1 MTTKK
6 VEEKYKEL
14 SERDH
19 CLLRPGMWIGS
30 IKDEERQSFVYDDK
44 QGKMTMEDI
53 TYAPA
58 MLKLFDEVI
67 SNSCDEFR
75 RKDNMGLTQI
85 EVTID
90 LSEKA
95 ENYITIRDNG
105 GIPIVMH
112 KDAKMYVPEFIF
124 GRLRTSSNYDDTE
137 DRNVIGTNGVG
148 AGLVNVFSKVFNI
161 ESADGKNR
169 LIVEWTDNM
178 GKKSKPKVDPSKKH
192 YTQTSFL
199 IDFDRFDQNKKGIT
213 EDFIKIMHKRCI
225 DAAAANLG
233 LKVIFNVV
241 DVLNDTHTTEWKF
254 KKFEEYIDLY
264 SDYIEEED
272 MISYKDARKQIWI
285 CPNSSIDVAF
295 VNGAECSKGTHIKA
309 VRGPIG
315 HAVADVLKKKHKI
328 EVTNKGIDNKYGIF
342 GVFDISNPSY
352 NSQTKEE
359 LTVAQENFYKDGSTF
374 DIPED
379 FLKKVQRSEI
389 VDLVLD
395 WYKQKQEAED
405 LAKIRKLNRESKKL
419 LRSDKF
425 INCTSR
431 ISSEK
436 ELWVYEGD
444 SAHTGFR
451 MARNPQTQASYRMR
465 GVPLNCIG
473 MTATQVMKNQVF
485 NDIVNIL
492 GLQWGEYN
500 KIENLKFGKFII
512 TSDADYDGDKIA
524 ALLLVFANHFPELFE
539 QGFIYR
545 VTTPIITATKGKDHR
560 VYYTREDYNK
570 DAKKLNGFVIKY
582 LKGVGTQTNDDT
594 KQMMSNPHLIKFTK
608 DDLADMMIR
617 KWFGKGNADT
627 RKSMLKDEVE
637 SD

>member
-14 SERDH
+14 SEREH
-19 CLLRPGMWIGS
+19 VLLRPGMWVGS
-30 IKDEERQSFVYDDK
+30 IKEEERQSFVYDDN

-53 TYAPA
+53 TYSPG
-58 MLKLFDEVI
+58 MLKLFDEI
-67 SNSCDEFR
+67 LSNSCDEYR

-85 EVTID
+85 EVTVD

-95 ENYITIRDNG
+95 KNYITVKDNG

-148 AGLVNVFSKVFNI
+148 SSLTNVFSKVFNV
-161 ESADGKNR
+161 ESADTKNR
-169 LIVEWTDNM
+169 LIVEWTENM
-178 GKKSKPKVDPSKKH
+178 GKKCKAVVEPSKKH
-192 YTQTSFL
+192 YTKTTFL
-199 IDFDRFDQNKKGIT
+199 IDFDRFDQKEKGIT

-233 LKVIFNVV
+233 LKVTFTLLDDEGKHEI
-241 DVLNDTHTTEWKF
+241 DWKF

-272 MISYKDARKQIWI
+272 MIAYKDARKQIWI

-315 HAVADVLKKKHKI
+315 HAVAEVLKKKHKI

-431 ISSEK
+431 ISAEK

-444 SAHTGFR
+444 SAHTGAR
-451 MARNPQTQASYRMR
+451 MARNPNTQATLRMR
-465 GVPLNCIG
+465 GVPLNTIG
-473 MTATQVMKNQVF
+473 MTPTQVMKNQVF
-485 NDIVNIL
+485 NDLVNVL

-500 KIENLKFGKFII
+500 KVENLKFGKMII
-512 TSDADYDGDKIA
+512 ASDADWDGHKICG
-524 ALLLVFANHFPELFE
+524 LLIVFAMHFPELFD
-539 QGFIYR
+539 QGFVYR
-545 VTTPIITATKGKDHR
+545 VITPIITATKGKDHR
-560 VYYTREDYNK
+560 RYYSQEEYDK
-570 DAKKLNGFVIKY
+570 DSKHLNGFVIKH
-582 LKGVGTQTNDDT
+582 LKGIGTQSDADY
-594 KQMMSNPHLIKFTK
+594 KLMMSEPKLIKFTR
-608 DDLADMMIR
+608 DDLAEMMIR
-617 KWFGKGNADT
+617 KWFGKGNAST
-627 RKSMLKDEVE
+627 RKNMLKDEVE

>member
-1 MTTKK
+1 MTKK

-19 CLLRPGMWIGS
+19 VLMRSGMWVGS
-30 IKDEERQSFVYDDK
+30 IKEEERQSFVYDDN

-53 TYAPA
+53 TYSPG
-58 MLKLFDEVI
+58 MLKLFDEI
-67 SNSCDEFR
+67 LSNSCDEYR

-85 EVTID
+85 DVEVD
-90 LSEKA
+90 LCENYK
-95 ENYITIRDNG
+95 NYITVRDNG

-148 AGLVNVFSKVFNI
+148 SSLTNVFSKVFNI
-161 ESADGKNR
+161 ESADGKNK
-169 LIVEWTDNM
+169 IEVEWTENM
-178 GKKSKPKVDPSKKH
+178 GKKSKPKVEPSKKH
-192 YTQTSFL
+192 YTQTKFL
-199 IDFDRFDQNKKGIT
+199 IDFDRFDQNESGIT
-213 EDFIKIMHKRCI
+213 KDFIKIIHKRCI

-233 LKVIFNVV
+233 LKVTFTLI
-241 DVLNDTHTTEWKF
+241 DDEGKHETEWKF

-272 MISYKDARKQIWI
+272 MIAYKDDRKQFWI

-315 HAVADVLKKKHKI
+315 HAVAEVLKKKHKI

-374 DIPED
+374 DITED
-379 FLKKVQRSEI
+379 FIKKVQRSEI

-444 SAHTGFR
+444 SAHTGAR
-451 MARNPQTQASYRMR
+451 MARNPQTQATLRMR
-465 GVPLNCIG
+465 GVPLNTIG
-473 MTATQVMKNQVF
+473 MTPTQVMKNQVF
-485 NDIVNIL
+485 NDLVNVL

-500 KIENLKFGKFII
+500 KVENLKFGKMII
-512 TSDADYDGDKIA
+512 ASDADYDGDKICG
-524 ALLLVFANHFPELFE
+524 LLIVFADHFPELFE

-545 VTTPIITATKGKDHR
+545 VVTPIITASKGKDHR
-560 VYYTREDYNK
+560 RYYTREEYEK
-570 DAKKLNGFVIKY
+570 DAKKLNGYVIKY
-582 LKGVGTQTNDDT
+582 LKGIGTQDDESY
-594 KQMMSNPHLIKFTK
+594 KLMMQNPHLIKFTK
-608 DDLADMMIR
+608 DDLADMMLR
-617 KWFGKGNADT
+617 KWFGKGQADT
-627 RKSMLKDEVE
+627 RKSMLKESVE
-637 SD
+637 AE

>member
-1 MTTKK
+1 MATKK

-14 SERDH
+14 SEREH
-19 CLLRPGMWIGS
+19 VLLRPGMWVGS
-30 IKDEERQSFVYDDK
+30 IKEEERQSFVYED
-44 QGKMTMEDI
+44 QTGKMTMEDI
-53 TYAPA
+53 TYSPG
-58 MLKLFDEVI
+58 MLKLFDEI
-67 SNSCDEFR
+67 LSNSCDEFR

-85 EVTID
+85 NVEVD
-90 LSEKA
+90 LRDKTK
-95 ENYITIRDNG
+95 NYITIRDNG

-148 AGLVNVFSKVFNI
+148 SALTNVFSKLFKI
-161 ESADGKNR
+161 ESADGKNK
-169 LIVEWTDNM
+169 ISIEWTNNM
-178 GKKSKPKVDPSKKH
+178 EKKSKAIVEPSKKH
-192 YTQTSFL
+192 YTQTTFL
-199 IDFDRFDQNKKGIT
+199 VDFDRFDQETKGIT
-213 EDFIKIMHKRCI
+213 KDLIKIMHKRCI

-241 DVLNDTHTTEWKF
+241 TNEGEVQSTEWKF

-264 SDYIEEED
+264 CDYIEEDD
-272 MISYKDARKQIWI
+272 MIAYKDDQKQIWI
-285 CPNSSIDVAF
+285 CPNSSVDVAF

-309 VRGPIG
+309 VRLPIG
-315 HAVADVLKKKHKI
+315 HAIAEVLKKKHKI
-328 EVTNKGIDNKYGIF
+328 EVTNKGIDGKYGIF
-342 GVFDISNPSY
+342 GVFNISNPSY
-352 NSQTKEE
+352 DSQSKEC
-359 LTVAQENFYKDGSTF
+359 LTTPQENFYKDGKEF
-374 DIPED
+374 VIPED

-395 WYKQKQEAED
+395 WYRQKQEAED
-405 LAKIRKLNRESKKL
+405 LAKIRKLNRDSKKL

-473 MTATQVMKNQVF
+473 MTATEVMKNQVF

-500 KIENLKFGKFII
+500 KVENLKFGKFII

-560 VYYTREDYNK
+560 VYYTREDYDK
-570 DAKKLNGFVIKY
+570 ESKKLNGFVIKY

-594 KQMMSNPHLIKFTK
+594 KQMMTNPHLIKFSK

-617 KWFGKGNADT
+617 KWFGKGNAET
-627 RKSMLKDEVE
+627 RKSMLKSSAE
-637 SD
+637 S

>member
-30 IKDEERQSFVYDDK
+30 IKDEERQSFVYDDN

-85 EVTID
+85 DVEVD
-90 LSEKA
+90 LREKFK
-95 ENYITIRDNG
+95 NYITIRDNG

-161 ESADGKNR
+161 ESADGKNK
-169 LIVEWTDNM
+169 IEVEWTENM
-178 GKKSKPKVDPSKKH
+178 GKKSKPKVEPSKKH

-199 IDFDRFDQNKKGIT
+199 IDFDRFDQNEKGIT
-213 EDFIKIMHKRCI
+213 KDFIKIMHKRCI

-233 LKVIFNVV
+233 LKVTFTLLDDEGKHVT
-241 DVLNDTHTTEWKF
+241 DWKF

-272 MISYKDARKQIWI
+272 MIAYKDARKQIWI

-315 HAVADVLKKKHKI
+315 HAVAEVLKKKHKI

-431 ISSEK
+431 ISAEK

-545 VTTPIITATKGKDHR
+545 VVTPIITATKGKDHR
-560 VYYTREDYNK
+560 RYYSREEYEK
-570 DAKKLNGFVIKY
+570 DSKHLNGFVIKY
-582 LKGVGTQTNDDT
+582 LKGVGTSTNDDT
-594 KQMMSNPHLIKFTK
+594 KEMMQNPHLIKFTK

-617 KWFGKGNADT
+617 KWFGKGQADT
-627 RKSMLKDEVE
+627 RKSMLKESVE
-637 SD
+637 SK

>member
-1 MTTKK
+1 MKK
-6 VEEKYKEL
+6 SIEEKYTQL
-14 SERDH
+14 SEREH
-19 CLLRPGMWIGS
+19 ILLRSGMYIGS
-30 IKDEERQSFVYDDK
+30 IKEEEQQTFVYDDN
-44 QGKMTMEDI
+44 QGKMTIEDI
-53 TYAPA
+53 TYSPG
-58 MLKLFDEVI
+58 MLKLFDEI
-67 SNSCDEFR
+67 LSNSCDEFR

-95 ENYITIRDNG
+95 KNYITIKDNG
-105 GIPIVMH
+105 GIPIVKH
-112 KDAKMYVPEFIF
+112 KTAGVYVPEFIF
-124 GRLRTSSNYDDTE
+124 GQLRTSSNYDDNE
-137 DRNVIGTNGVG
+137 DRNVIGTNGLG
-148 AGLVNVFSKVFNI
+148 AVLSCIFSKVFNV
-161 ESADGKNR
+161 ESADGKNK
-169 LIVEWTDNM
+169 IEVEWTDNM
-178 GKKSKPKVDPSKKH
+178 GKKSKPKVEPSKKH

-199 IDFDRFDQNKKGIT
+199 IDFDRFDQNEKGIT
-213 EDFIKIMHKRCI
+213 EDFIKIIHKRCI

-233 LKVIFNVV
+233 LKVTFTLL
-241 DVLNDTHTTEWKF
+241 DDEGKHETDWKF

-264 SDYIEEED
+264 SDYIEEDD
-272 MISYKDARKQIWI
+272 MIAYKDDRKQFWI

-315 HAVADVLKKKHKI
+315 HAVAEVLKKKHKI

-395 WYKQKQEAED
+395 WYRQKQEAED
-405 LAKIRKLNRESKKL
+405 MAKIRKLNRESKKL

-431 ISSEK
+431 ISLEK

-444 SAHTGFR
+444 SAHTGAR
-451 MARNPQTQASYRMR
+451 MARNPQTQATYRLR
-465 GVPLNCIG
+465 GVPLNTIG
-473 MTATQVMKNQVF
+473 MTPTQVMKNQCF

-524 ALLLVFANHFPELFE
+524 GILICFLNHFPELFE
-539 QGFIYR
+539 QGMIYR
-545 VTTPIITATKGKDHR
+545 VVTPIISAVKGKDKR
-560 VYYTREDYNK
+560 LYYNREDFDK
-570 DAKKLNGFVIKY
+570 DVKKLNGYVIKY
-582 LKGVGTQTNDDT
+582 LKGVGSQDDDSY
-594 KQMMSNPHLIKFTK
+594 KLMMQNPHLIKFTK
-608 DDLADMMIR
+608 DDLADMMLR
-617 KWFGKGNADT
+617 KWFGKGQADT
-627 RKSMLKDEVE
+627 RKSMLKESVE
-637 SD
+637 A

>member
-1 MTTKK
+1 MAKK

-14 SERDH
+14 SEREH
-19 CLLRPGMWIGS
+19 VLLRPGMWVGS
-30 IKDEERQSFVYDDK
+30 IKEEERQSFVYDDN
-44 QGKMTMEDI
+44 QGKMTIEDI
-53 TYAPA
+53 TYSPG
-58 MLKLFDEVI
+58 MLKLFDEI
-67 SNSCDEFR
+67 LSNSCDEFR

-85 EVTID
+85 EVLVD
-90 LSEKA
+90 LNN
-95 ENYITIRDNG
+95 NYITIKDNG

-148 AGLVNVFSKVFNI
+148 SSLTNVFSKVFNI
-161 ESADGKNR
+161 ESADGKNK
-169 LIVEWTDNM
+169 LTVEWTENM
-178 GKKSKPKVDPSKKH
+178 GKKSKAIVEPSKKH
-192 YTQTSFL
+192 YTKTTFL
-199 IDFDRFDQNKKGIT
+199 IDFDRFDQNVKGIT

-225 DAAAANLG
+225 DAAAANIG

-272 MISYKDARKQIWI
+272 MIAYKDARKQIWI

-315 HAVADVLKKKHKI
+315 HAVAEVLRKKHKI

-405 LAKIRKLNRESKKL
+405 LAKIRKLNRDSKKL

-431 ISSEK
+431 NSVEK
-436 ELWVYEGD
+436 ELWVFEGD
-444 SAHTGFR
+444 SAHTGAR
-451 MARNPQTQASYRMR
+451 MARDPNTQATLRMR
-465 GVPLNCIG
+465 GVPLNTVG
-473 MTATQVMKNQVF
+473 MSPTQVMKNQIF
-485 NDIVNIL
+485 NDLVNVL

-500 KIENLKFGKFII
+500 KVENLKFGKMII
-512 TSDADYDGDKIA
+512 ASDADYDGDKICG
-524 ALLLVFANHFPELFE
+524 LLIVFAMHFPELFD

-545 VTTPIITATKGKDHR
+545 VVTPIVTATKGKDHR
-560 VYYTREDYNK
+560 RYYTREDYEK
-570 DAKKLNGFVIKY
+570 DAKKLNGYVIKY
-582 LKGVGTQTNDDT
+582 LKGIGTQSNDDY
-594 KQMMSNPHLIKFTK
+594 KLMMAEPKLIEFSR
-608 DDLADMMIR
+608 DDLAEIMIR
-617 KWFGKGNADT
+617 KWFGKGQAET

-637 SD
+637 AK

>member
-30 IKDEERQSFVYDDK
+30 IKDEERQSFVYDDN
-44 QGKMTMEDI
+44 QGKMTIEDI

-213 EDFIKIMHKRCI
+213 DDFIKIMHKRCI

-315 HAVADVLKKKHKI
+315 HAVAEVLKKKHKI

-359 LTVAQENFYKDGSTF
+359 LTVAQENFYKDGTTF
-374 DIPED
+374 DIPEE

-444 SAHTGFR
+444 SAHTGAR
-451 MARNPQTQASYRMR
+451 MARNPQTQATLRMR
-465 GVPLNCIG
+465 GVPLNTIG
-473 MTATQVMKNQVF
+473 MTPTQVMKNQVF
-485 NDIVNIL
+485 NDLVNVL

-500 KIENLKFGKFII
+500 KVENLKFGKMII
-512 TSDADYDGDKIA
+512 ASDADYDGDKICG
-524 ALLLVFANHFPELFE
+524 LLLVFADHFPELFE

-545 VTTPIITATKGKDHR
+545 VVTPIITASKGKDHR
-560 VYYTREDYNK
+560 RYYTREEYEK
-570 DAKKLNGFVIKY
+570 DAKHLNGFVIKY
-582 LKGVGTQTNDDT
+582 LKGIGTQDDESY
-594 KQMMSNPHLIKFTK
+594 KLMMQNPHLIKFTK
-608 DDLADMMIR
+608 DDLADMMLR
-617 KWFGKGNADT
+617 KWFGKGQADT
-627 RKSMLKDEVE
+627 RKSMLKESVE
-637 SD
+637 A

>member
-14 SERDH
+14 SEREH
-19 CLLRPGMWIGS
+19 VLLRPGMWVGS
-30 IKDEERQSFVYDDK
+30 IKDEERQSFVYDDN
-44 QGKMTMEDI
+44 QGKMTMADI

-85 EVTID
+85 DVEID
-90 LSEKA
+90 LRDKSK
-95 ENYITIRDNG
+95 NYISIRDNG

-161 ESADGKNR
+161 ESADGNNK
-169 LIVEWTDNM
+169 IEVEWTDNM
-178 GKKSKPKVDPSKKH
+178 SKKSNPKVSPCKKH
-192 YTQTSFL
+192 YTKTTFL
-199 IDFDRFDQNKKGIT
+199 IDFDRFDQNEKGIT
-213 EDFIKIMHKRCI
+213 KDFIKIMHKRSI

-233 LKVIFNVV
+233 LKVTFTLL
-241 DVLNDTHTTEWKF
+241 DDEGKHETDWKF

-264 SDYIEEED
+264 SDYIEEDD
-272 MISYKDARKQIWI
+272 MISYKDDQKQIWI
-285 CPNSSIDVAF
+285 CPDSSIDVAF
-295 VNGAECSKGTHIKA
+295 VNGAECSRGTHIKA
-309 VRGPIG
+309 VRNPIG

-328 EVTNKGIDNKYGIF
+328 EVTNKGIDGKYGIF
-342 GVFDISNPSY
+342 GVFNISNPAY
-352 NSQTKEE
+352 DSQTKEC
-359 LTVAQENFYKDGSTF
+359 LTTPQESFYKDGKEFTIS
-374 DIPED
+374 ED
-379 FLKKVQRSEI
+379 FLRKIQKSEI
-389 VDLVLD
+389 VELVLD
-395 WYKQKQEAED
+395 WYRKKLEAED
-405 LAKIRKLNRESKKL
+405 IAKIRKLNREAKKL
-419 LRSDKF
+419 MRSDKF

-431 ISSEK
+431 NHLEK
-436 ELWVYEGD
+436 ELWVFEGD

-500 KIENLKFGKFII
+500 KAENLKFNKII
-512 TSDADYDGDKIA
+512 ISSDADYDGDKIC
-524 ALLLVFANHFPELFE
+524 ALLLVFANHFPELYE
-539 QGFIYR
+539 QGLVYR
-545 VTTPIITATKGKDHR
+545 VVTPIITATKGKDHR
-560 VYYTREDYNK
+560 VYYTREDYEK

-582 LKGVGTQTNDDT
+582 LKGIGTQNSSDY
-594 KQMMSNPHLIKFTK
+594 KEMMQNPHLIKFTR
-608 DDLADMMIR
+608 DNLAEMMLK
-617 KWFGKGNADT
+617 KWFGKGQANT
-627 RKSMLKDEVE
+627 RRGMLKEEVE
-637 SD
+637 TD